1 MIKKKKIPEYVSLK
15 YAENKMLRSIS
26 RVPGLINIHIKDSEG
41 RILGENIYTKIN
53 IPEENNSAVDGYAL
67 NNNLNNNNKIKII
80 GESKPGKPFLKK
92 VGKNQAIRIFT
103 GSYLL
108 TLNNLN
114 TVYMEE
120 DCIEKNKFIKFKK
133 KIKTGSNIRLKGE
146 DIKSDTIIFKKGRK
160 LRFSDI
166 AQILSLGI
174 MKIKVYKKPIV
185 GLFST
190 GDEIAKLYTKKKN
203 FQIYDVNKYLLISLF
218 SKVGC
223 EVIDL
228 GIIEDDLEKTKKLIL
243 KSKRYDLIVTSGG
256 ISKSSTDNVSKIM
269 LTYGDLL
276 FWRIKI
282 KPGRPF
288 AFGKIKG
295 SFFIGFPGNPVAAV
309 VTFLMLVTTFIKKL
323 SGNVNYSNEPD
334 YLKCDFSM
342 KKKKNRVEW
351 LRGNFISKN
360 KKKIVRKFHTTGS
373 GIISSLS
380 KSNGII
386 QIDEEVEKINRGNI
400 LKFYRYQ
407 DLLN

>member
-1 MIKKKKIPEYVSLK
+1 MNKKKIPEYVSLK
-15 YAENKMLRSIS
+15 YAENKMLSSIS
-26 RVPGLINIHIKDSEG
+26 KTPESINIHMKDSED
-41 RILGENIYTKIN
+41 RILGEDIYSKIN
-53 IPEENNSAVDGYAL
+53 IPEENNSAVDGYAI
-67 NNNLNNNNKIKII
+67 NNNFNDNLEVKVI

-92 VGKNQAIRIFT
+92 VKKNQAIRIFT
-103 GSYLL
+103 GAYLL
-108 TLNNLN
+108 NINNLN

-120 DCIEKNKFIKFKK
+120 DCIEKNRCLKFKK
-133 KIKTGSNIRLKGE
+133 KIETGSNVRLKGE
-146 DIKSDTIIFKKGRK
+146 DIKNDTIIFKKGKK
-160 LRFSDI
+160 LKIPDI

-174 MKIKVYKKPIV
+174 TKIKVYKKPLV

-190 GDEIAKLYTKKKN
+190 GDEIAKLYTKKKK
-203 FQIYDVNKYLLISLF
+203 FQIYDVNKYLLTSLF
-218 SKVGC
+218 SKIGC

-243 KSKRYDLIVTSGG
+243 KSKKYDLLVTSGG
-256 ISKSSTDNVSKIM
+256 ISKSSTDNISKVM
-269 LTYGDLL
+269 VNYGDLL

-288 AFGKIKG
+288 AFGKIKD

-323 SGNVNYSNEPD
+323 SGNENYKNEPE
-334 YLKCDFSM
+334 YLSSDFSM

-351 LRGNFISKN
+351 LRGNFINKN
-360 KKKIVRKFHTTGS
+360 KKKVLRKFHTTGS

-386 QIDEEVEKINRGNI
+386 QIDEQVEEINKGDI
-400 LKFYRYQ
+400 LKFFRYQ